1 MTQWQAEKRT
11 EYTKAFGP
19 YLMVPER
26 NSNNETA
33 YLVSFPDGR
42 MVRVL
47 PDDRHSAQRRSR
59 VIVTALTA
67 LELAWGSDTG
77 AGDSLPSQV
86 DMSWFLIGAV
96 AAAGLTWEMV
106 DTTDPL
112 GDFLTKWFVDINP
125 DDPDIVKFL
134 LDDLDHAG
142 WTIVSKGDA

>member
-1 MTQWQAEKRT
+1 
-11 EYTKAFGP
+11 
-19 YLMVPER
+19 
-26 NSNNETA
+26 
-33 YLVSFPDGR
+33 
-42 MVRVL
+42 
-47 PDDRHSAQRRSR
+47 
-59 VIVTALTA
+59 
-67 LELAWGSDTG
+67 
-77 AGDSLPSQV
+77 
-86 DMSWFLIGAV
+86 MSWFLIGAV